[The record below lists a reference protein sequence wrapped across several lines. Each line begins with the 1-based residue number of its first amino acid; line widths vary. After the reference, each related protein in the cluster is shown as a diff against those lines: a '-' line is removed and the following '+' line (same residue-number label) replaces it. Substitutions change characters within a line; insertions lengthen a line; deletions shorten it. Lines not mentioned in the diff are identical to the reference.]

1 MTLTV
6 REEAM
11 LHARIGGIP
20 GCRLRGI
27 EVIAATGHLVLD
39 VEGWSAA
46 LYQHRMRWVASE
58 SPWGNLDDVLRQIE
72 DRLATQERRSEAGIV
87 WGTPLP
93 FSMEQR
99 DHPPMVDHLHMD
111 LSQIALLMRTRTH
124 NGRSPR
130 DMIMAEVVAPLKRLH
145 AKTDHGHAAMEDD
158 GASMADGY
166 GVSVVAVGHRIVHGR
181 SLDGRPAIFGDRVE
195 MKQVLPE
202 SAAAAA
208 VGRRVDEIIE
218 TDPIVGRRRIVR
230 ATTHDGGTDLMLDDR
245 MVRLGDVVHLWKREA
260 MDRLTAVLED
270 AA

>member
-1 MTLTV
+1 MALTV

-27 EVIAATGHLVLD
+27 EAIAATGHLVLD
-39 VEGWSAA
+39 VDGWSAA
-46 LYQHRMRWVASE
+46 LYRHRMRWVAAE
-58 SPWGNLDDVLRQIE
+58 SPWGGVDDVLRQIE

-87 WGTPLP
+87 WGTALP
-93 FSMEQR
+93 FPLEQQA
-99 DHPPMVDHLHMD
+99 HPPMVDHLHMD

-130 DMIMAEVVAPLKRLH
+130 DMVMAEVVTPLRRLH
-145 AKTDHGHAAMEDD
+145 AKTDHGHVAMGDD
-158 GASMADGY
+158 DVSMADGC
-166 GVSVVAVGHRIVHGR
+166 GVSMVAVRHRIVHGG
-181 SLDGRPAIFGDRVE
+181 SLVGRPAIFGDRVE

-202 SAAAAA
+202 SAVAAA

-218 TDPIVGRRRIVR
+218 TDPIVGRRRVVR
-230 ATTHDGGTDLMLDDR
+230 ATTHDDGTDLTLDGR
-245 MVRLGDVVHLWKREA
+245 IVRLGDVVHLWKRDA
-260 MDRLTAVLED
+260 MDRLTAMLED